1 MPPALFAAVALC
13 GCAGQHGSYDSYR
26 IEGGHEAD
34 IRPTMIPL
42 NGEVIQTLQRQ
53 QMKALPP
60 DSVGPTDGGSMLR
73 RMAVGTYEYRI
84 GVGDVLQLS
93 IPSIVTMNTPQ
104 APSILGE
111 QPLGY
116 VVSADGT
123 IYVPFAGRVTVAG
136 SSLQQAQES
145 VTQALSR
152 YLRNPEVVVAIRDF
166 RSQKVMV
173 TGQVP
178 KPGYMPVADV
188 PLTLLGALG
197 MAGALTDSR
206 GANDPR
212 ALGAGVN
219 TQQGLTP
226 EFADLARVHVKRGGR
241 DYVVDVH
248 QMLDTTD
255 LRDDIT
261 LRDGD
266 IVFVPPLERSNV
278 YVLGEVAR
286 PALLEIA
293 AHRSTLADV
302 LMGAGGLDQQTAK
315 ASQVYVIRGD
325 FSTPTVYQLDG
336 RRPDSLLLAAAFPIQ
351 SQDVVYVSTAAV
363 ARWNRFLSQLL
374 PSLQGVANSAI
385 IYRTLQDN

>member
-1 MPPALFAAVALC
+1 
-13 GCAGQHGSYDSYR
+13 
-26 IEGGHEAD
+26 
-34 IRPTMIPL
+34 MIPL

-123 IYVPFAGRVTVAG
+123 IYVPFAGRVAVAG
-136 SSLQQAQES
+136 ASLQQAQDS
-145 VTQALSR
+145 VTRALSK
-152 YLRNPEVVVAIRDF
+152 YLRNPEVVVTIRDF
-166 RSQKVMV
+166 RSQKVMLA
-173 TGQVP
+173 GQVP

-197 MAGALTDSR
+197 VAGALTDSR

-212 ALGAGVN
+212 PLGAGVN
-219 TQQGLTP
+219 TQQGLVP
-226 EFADLARVHVKRGGR
+226 EYGDLERVHVKRGGR
-241 DYVVDVH
+241 DYVVDVQ
-248 QMLDTTD
+248 QMLETPE
-255 LRDDIT
+255 LRDDIP

-278 YVLGEVAR
+278 YVLGEVTR

-293 AHRSTLADV
+293 AHRSTLADA
-302 LMGAGGLDQQTAK
+302 LMAAGGLDQQTAK

-325 FSTPTVYQLDG
+325 FAAPTIYQLDG
-336 RRPDSLLLAAAFPIQ
+336 RRPDSLLLAAAFPVQ

-374 PSLQGVANSAI
+374 PSLQGLANSAI
-385 IYRTLQDN
+385 IYRTIQDY